1 MANSLIPAD
10 HEIRVLLTIKNG
22 QVTERRLH
30 DDELVATPER
40 FIEIIRSLRDAPEV
54 TDSTKE

>member
-1 MANSLIPAD
+1 MSNSLIPAD

-22 QVTERRLH
+22 QVTERRLR

-40 FIEIIRSLRDAPEV
+40 FIEIIRSLRDAPDV